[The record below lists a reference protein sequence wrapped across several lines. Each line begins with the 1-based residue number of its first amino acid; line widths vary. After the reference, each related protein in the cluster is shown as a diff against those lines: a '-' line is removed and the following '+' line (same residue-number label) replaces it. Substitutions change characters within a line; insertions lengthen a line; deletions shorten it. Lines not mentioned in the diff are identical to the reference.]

1 MYPATQLISE
11 KQAFMALTENDVNR
25 IARLSRLEL
34 DPAEQAQ
41 ALTDLNSILGLIEK
55 LQAVDTQG
63 IEPLAHP
70 LSAIQDIALRLREDT
85 VTETPS
91 ENTRSRLMANAPAQE
106 DGLFLVPK
114 VIE

>member
-1 MYPATQLISE
+1 
-11 KQAFMALTENDVNR
+11 MALTENDVTR

-34 DPAEQAQ
+34 DPAEKAQ

-55 LQAVDTQG
+55 LQAVDTKG

-70 LSAIQDIALRLREDT
+70 LSAIQDIELRLRDDI

-91 ENTRSRLMANAPAQE
+91 ETTRSRLMANAPAQE
-106 DGLFLVPK
+106 NGLFLVPK